1 MTLLLAG
8 GGLFLASCSDDD
20 NGENDG
26 PSGGSTPFA
35 SVTAKDGSSTMTAT
49 VNDTDKTIK
58 FGEFQNTTD
67 LTAVEVT
74 FKMNKGHILKTP
86 ANLTS
91 TVNLNNPVNVV
102 VLMNGKTEET
112 YKMTADTPETP
123 EAILG
128 AKVGDV
134 EAAVGEDKSITVKW
148 QEGME
153 INHMVFTLDLVEGA
167 TVKSPENL
175 TFDLEFGDGTL
186 VVNYQGSDITYTV
199 KATDYVDPMPALG
212 WTDVTTEFAPL
223 PAYIKVYKTTKAGGI
238 DNNVAY
244 VAMMGSQATMAIVG
258 DGTNPK
264 TIDEYETNGEYKV
277 YVVGVNSTVQ
287 NIIIQAGKVVRSD
300 ANSHVTGAI
309 YRDADG
315 NYGAAYVRGIEDKL
329 YSFPFRASGEYEE
342 PKAAEGKAW
351 APQTAVNGVHMIL
364 FDNNVLTADQ
374 VKSNEST
381 CFNYG
386 DDNFY
391 AHSAIGVTK
400 YNKVFAFCGQMVE
413 GSKGVTIPSMAQSLK
428 DMGCVSAI
436 AFEASGSPDMH
447 INKKKTVINKYA
459 QQGKPKVVQCAVAF
473 K

>member
-1 MTLLLAG
+1 
-8 GGLFLASCSDDD
+8 
-20 NGENDG
+20 
-26 PSGGSTPFA
+26 
-35 SVTAKDGSSTMTAT
+35 MTAT

-287 NIIIQAGKVVRSD
+287 NIIIQDGKVVRSD

-315 NYGAAYVRGIEDKL
+315 NYGAAYVRGNRRQTVL
-329 YSFPFRASGEYEE
+329 LPVPRFGRVRRAQGGRRQSMG
-342 PKAAEGKAW
+342 
-351 APQTAVNGVHMIL
+351 
-364 FDNNVLTADQ
+364 
-374 VKSNEST
+374 
-381 CFNYG
+381 
-386 DDNFY
+386 
-391 AHSAIGVTK
+391 SANRCQWRSYDPVR
-400 YNKVFAFCGQMVE
+400 
-413 GSKGVTIPSMAQSLK
+413 
-428 DMGCVSAI
+428 
-436 AFEASGSPDMH
+436 
-447 INKKKTVINKYA
+447 
-459 QQGKPKVVQCAVAF
+459 
-473 K
+473 

>member
-1 MTLLLAG
+1 
-8 GGLFLASCSDDD
+8 
-20 NGENDG
+20 
-26 PSGGSTPFA
+26 
-35 SVTAKDGSSTMTAT
+35 
-49 VNDTDKTIK
+49 
-58 FGEFQNTTD
+58 
-67 LTAVEVT
+67 
-74 FKMNKGHILKTP
+74 
-86 ANLTS
+86 
-91 TVNLNNPVNVV
+91 
-102 VLMNGKTEET
+102 
-112 YKMTADTPETP
+112 
-123 EAILG
+123 
-128 AKVGDV
+128 
-134 EAAVGEDKSITVKW
+134 
-148 QEGME
+148 
-153 INHMVFTLDLVEGA
+153 
-167 TVKSPENL
+167 
-175 TFDLEFGDGTL
+175 
-186 VVNYQGSDITYTV
+186 
-199 KATDYVDPMPALG
+199 
-212 WTDVTTEFAPL
+212 
-223 PAYIKVYKTTKAGGI
+223 
-238 DNNVAY
+238 
-244 VAMMGSQATMAIVG
+244 
-258 DGTNPK
+258 
-264 TIDEYETNGEYKV
+264 
-277 YVVGVNSTVQ
+277 VNSTVQ
-287 NIIIQAGKVVRSD
+287 NIIIQDGKVVRSD

-374 VKSNEST
+374 VKSNENT

-386 DDNFY
+386 DTDFY

-459 QQGKPKVVQCAVAF
+459 QQGKPKAVQCAVAF